1 MSEQLRQVAMRLKGL
16 REVED
21 ISKEALAREFGIP
34 IEQYEQYESG
44 EVDIPVSFLYNVAEK
59 FGVELTA
66 ILSGD
71 NPKLK
76 VYSLVKKGK
85 GLSVDRREDYEYQN
99 LAYNFSNKTAEPF
112 IVTVPPT
119 GEETKISE
127 NRHPGQEF
135 NYMLEG
141 RLELLINGKS
151 MILEEGDSI
160 YFDSNYLHGMKAL
173 DNKPARF
180 LAVIMH

>member
-21 ISKEALAREFGIP
+21 ISKEALPREFGIP

-85 GLSVDRREDYEYQN
+85 GLSVDRREDYET
-99 LAYNFSNKTAEPF
+99 TAAF
-112 IVTVPPT
+112 IRSHSATRPQ
-119 GEETKISE
+119 S
-127 NRHPGQEF
+127 
-135 NYMLEG
+135 
-141 RLELLINGKS
+141 RLW
-151 MILEEGDSI
+151 
-160 YFDSNYLHGMKAL
+160 
-173 DNKPARF
+173 
-180 LAVIMH
+180 

>member
-1 MSEQLRQVAMRLKGL
+1 M
-16 REVED
+16 
-21 ISKEALAREFGIP
+21 
-34 IEQYEQYESG
+34 
-44 EVDIPVSFLYNVAEK
+44 
-59 FGVELTA
+59 
-66 ILSGD
+66 
-71 NPKLK
+71 
-76 VYSLVKKGK
+76 
-85 GLSVDRREDYEYQN
+85 
-99 LAYNFSNKTAEPF
+99 
-112 IVTVPPT
+112 VTVPPT